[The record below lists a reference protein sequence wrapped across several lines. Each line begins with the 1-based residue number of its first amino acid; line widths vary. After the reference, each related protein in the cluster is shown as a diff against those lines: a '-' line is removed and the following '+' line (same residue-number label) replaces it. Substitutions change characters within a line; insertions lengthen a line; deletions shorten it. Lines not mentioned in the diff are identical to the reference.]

1 MTQDETKMNIDGTI
15 RAKVLQYKRD
25 GNTLTEKWET
35 LTKLCDGV
43 YYNRDQDAWNN
54 WLYVFF
60 YEDNGV
66 FWFSQIA
73 SSEVEFNRP
82 EARERIIGY
91 RKNFR
96 VNLKERA
103 KGNNFINTL
112 QIEVMRRL
120 GEDIAPL
127 VASREAFLKHR
138 EEEER
143 QKAEETARREQQRK
157 EAEERRRDDLLI
169 EGKEKLLSYKA
180 ITVEQIELIA
190 EAVGYTIH
198 GRTLG
203 FMREKVSEVI
213 LKEDETVTVW
223 GRKLTQRNINGTA
236 DVVRELAERVKA
248 QAEAET
254 QQPATATETPQIS
267 TEEPEMANVSAE
279 EEKRGIMHISEI
291 IETCRLHDETGEE
304 TDEWKYYQ
312 WLASVNHGNYQTI
325 ADKALT
331 EAWTNIFLAAYR
343 RGKGHVL
350 AMNDHGE
357 LVDTV
362 FVASHPEPTDNPGS
376 VTQTARNTPQPP
388 EAQPA
393 QNYAITTQKR
403 HQRPQKTA
411 KSRNMEASTPHATK
425 SGCPGSTP
433 QHHFT
438 AAGNMLHGKFT
449 ATMGNYICPR

>member
-1 MTQDETKMNIDGTI
+1 MEAKETKMNIDGTI

-120 GEDIAPL
+120 GEDISPL

-143 QKAEETARREQQRK
+143 QKAEEAARREQQRK
-157 EAEERRRDDLLI
+157 EAEERRRADLLV
-169 EGKEKLLSYKA
+169 EGKEKLLSHKA

-236 DVVRELAERVKA
+236 DVVCELAERVKA
-248 QAEAET
+248 QAEA
-254 QQPATATETPQIS
+254 
-267 TEEPEMANVSAE
+267 V
-279 EEKRGIMHISEI
+279 KHISEI
-291 IETCRLHDETGEE
+291 KPSKKWGRKKFEDYMLYLG
-304 TDEWKYYQ
+304 
-312 WLASVNHGNYQTI
+312 WLQQYTNRESTIYTEYQTI
-325 ADKALT
+325 AEKALT

-350 AMNDHGE
+350 AMNNHSE

-362 FVASHPEPTDNPGS
+362 FVASHPEPTDKPGS
-376 VTQTARNTPQPP
+376 LARTPTTTPQPP
-388 EAQPA
+388 EAPQTA
-393 QNYAITTQKR
+393 NYATPTPER
-403 HQRPQKTA
+403 RQRPRKRPNTA
-411 KSRNMEASTPHATK
+411 MRRRCHF
-425 SGCPGSTP
+425 TP
-433 QHHFT
+433 QKATIT
-438 AAGNMLHGKFT
+438 AAHRSIILPPPGTCST
-449 ATMGNYICPR
+449 ANSPPHPVNLSIHNNPP